1 VSVEGVAILDGTPS
15 RVVRLFVCA
24 WCDVAAEQ
32 PVLRVAV
39 RYADLTLSIETLDK
53 DELPVEL
60 LDVHPL
66 ARAANEWAKARLQEY
81 PGFEG
86 TDYAVLCVLPVPEY
100 GVDCLVSKAGEVFLV
115 RCAGREGVVPHVERL
130 LRHIVEYVCDVGR
143 AAWKRVAG
151 RGAL

>member
-1 VSVEGVAILDGTPS
+1 VSA
-15 RVVRLFVCA
+15 VRLFTGA
-24 WCDVAAEQ
+24 WCDEEAGQ

-39 RYADLTLSIETLDK
+39 RRADLTLSIETLDK

-66 ARAANEWAKARLQEY
+66 ARAANEWARARLQEY

-86 TDYAVLCVLPVPEY
+86 TDCTVLCVLPAPKR
-100 GVDCLVSKAGEVFLV
+100 GVDCLVRRADEVLLV
-115 RCAGREGVVPHVERL
+115 RCVGREGVVFRVERL
-130 LRHIVEYVCDVGR
+130 VRHIAEYVCDVGR

>member
-1 VSVEGVAILDGTPS
+1 MRHG
-15 RVVRLFVCA
+15 
-24 WCDVAAEQ
+24 
-32 PVLRVAV
+32 
-39 RYADLTLSIETLDK
+39 IETLDK

-66 ARAANEWAKARLQEY
+66 AHAANEWARARLQEY

-86 TDYAVLCVLPVPEY
+86 ADCTVLCVLPALEY
-100 GVDCLVSKAGEVFLV
+100 GVNCLVSKAGEVHLV
-115 RCAGREGVVPHVERL
+115 RCVGREGVVPHVERL
-130 LRHIVEYVCDVGR
+130 TRHIAEYVCDVGR